1 MKKSVKVLLLAIA
14 VLALFVSCHD
24 CAVCGK
30 SKLNTEKRTVLGH
43 EYYVCK
49 DCADAPADAW
59 NNVKEGVSSAAK
71 DVKKGVDAAA
81 KDIGD
86 IFKK

>member
-1 MKKSVKVLLLAIA
+1 MKKSVKVVLLAVV
-14 VLALFVSCHD
+14 VLVLFVSCHD

-49 DCADAPADAW
+49 DCINAPEEAW
-59 NNVKEGVSSAAK
+59 NNFKDGISSAAK
-71 DVKKGVDAAA
+71 D
-81 KDIGD
+81 IGG
-86 IFKK
+86 IFK